1 MIVLLYQMIYNI
13 DIIMGGVRLKKEVRS
28 VTAWG
33 NSLGIRLPSKIC
45 DWLHLR
51 NGDQVKIELDESMSR
66 IIITKK

>member
-13 DIIMGGVRLKKEVRS
+13 DIIMGGVRLKKEVRL

-33 NSLGIRLPSKIC
+33 DSSGIRLPSKMC

-51 NGDQVKIELDESMSR
+51 NGDQVEIELDESTSQ
-66 IIITKK
+66 IIVTKK